1 MLRARTGGQ
10 LILKL
15 LITSGAKLRAWVD
28 RLSLRNRV
36 FVLCWAS
43 IGVACAVAAA
53 LSVLSQ
59 GAKLDERR
67 VRELSSAHEIASTL
81 EKDFT
86 SLTRDLYRMIASPTE
101 AHIEAARG
109 NLDDFKLSFER
120 AKPLLSAPVYRDIG
134 WTVQD
139 GIDDFEILLAEFAAG
154 AAAGNLTALH
164 SHADRISV
172 LDDTVDAAIE
182 VVRDGTAADQQA
194 LYARL
199 DRNQHAGWLTTA
211 AAVLAAALLM
221 LALSTFVGRSIRA
234 SVFTSQTALSALAQG
249 ERDVAADGVE
259 RSDEFGDLAR
269 AVQAFRAALI
279 EGDRLRA
286 AAEQSAAD
294 EKVLSAKLSVALQE
308 LECERA
314 TLESRVSE
322 RTHDLEEATRRA
334 EDANAAKSRF
344 IANMSH
350 ELRTPLNAIIGYS
363 EIMHEGAAA
372 DSRGADVA
380 DHDRVLRAAQNLLKM
395 INEILD
401 LSKIEAGHMVLNPE
415 PFDVAAVARC
425 AIDAVRPQA
434 KANGNVVAVELDPRG
449 FGDVCTD
456 TFKLHQCL
464 VNLLANAA
472 KFTRDGMIVLR
483 IHREDDLLMFEVED
497 TGIGIAPED
506 LHGLFRP
513 FVQADASTTRVFGGT
528 GLGLAIT
535 RNLANLL
542 GGDVS
547 VESAPGQGSTFR
559 LTIAASITSSAAMSE
574 NPQHVLAKLV
584 AV

>member
-1 MLRARTGGQ
+1 MW
-10 LILKL
+10 KL
-15 LITSGAKLRAWVD
+15 LSASGARLASWVG

-59 GAKLDERR
+59 GAEIDERR
-67 VRELSSAHEIASTL
+67 VRELSGAQSIASTL

-86 SLTRDLYRMIASPTE
+86 SLTRDLYRMIASPTDS
-101 AHIEAARG
+101 HIEAARG
-109 NLDDFKLSFER
+109 NLDEFKVSFEQAAELLSEPAYRDTYWTVRGGIAEFELLLHEFADVDGARASRAKLSSYANR
-120 AKPLLSAPVYRDIG
+120 VSL
-134 WTVQD
+134 
-139 GIDDFEILLAEFAAG
+139 
-154 AAAGNLTALH
+154 
-164 SHADRISV
+164 
-172 LDDTVDAAIE
+172 LDDAIDGSIE
-182 VVRDGTAADQQA
+182 IVRNGTAADQHA

-199 DRNQHAGWLTTA
+199 DRQKNFGWITTTA
-211 AAVLAAALLM
+211 AVAAAALLM

-234 SVFTSQTALSALAQG
+234 SLSKSQTALTALASG
-249 ERDVAADGVE
+249 DREVAADGVE
-259 RSDEFGDLAR
+259 RKDEFGDLAR
-269 AVQAFRAALI
+269 AVEAFRAALV

-286 AAEQSAAD
+286 VAEQSATD
-294 EKVLSAKLSVALQE
+294 EKVLSAKLSMALQE
-308 LECERA
+308 LERERA
-314 TLESRVSE
+314 TLESRVLE

-363 EIMHEGAAA
+363 EIMREGA
-372 DSRGADVA
+372 GADDREADIA
-380 DHDRVLRAAQNLLKM
+380 DHDRVLRAAQNLLRM

-401 LSKIEAGHMVLNPE
+401 LSKIEARHMVLHAE
-415 PFDVAAVARC
+415 RYDVAAVARG
-425 AIDAVRPQA
+425 AIDSVRPQA
-434 KANGNVVAVELDPRG
+434 AANGNVIAVELDPNG

-464 VNLLANAA
+464 LNLLANAV
-472 KFTRDGMIVLR
+472 KFTTNGAIVLR
-483 IHREDDLLMFEVED
+483 ARRGQDHLLFEVAD
-497 TGIGIAPED
+497 TGIGIAPEQ
-506 LHGLFRP
+506 LRGLFQP
-513 FVQADASTTRVFGGT
+513 FVQADASTTREFGGT

-559 LTIAASITSSAAMSE
+559 LTIAATLAAAAEPTDQVFS
-574 NPQHVLAKLV
+574 KLV

>member
-1 MLRARTGGQ
+1 MLRPRTGWQ
-10 LILKL
+10 LIRKL
-15 LITSGAKLRAWVD
+15 LITSGARLRAWVD

-134 WTVQD
+134 WTVQA
-139 GIDDFEILLAEFAAG
+139 GIDDFEVLLAEFTAG
-154 AAAGNLTALH
+154 AAAGNLAALH

-172 LDDTVDAAIE
+172 LDDSVDAAIE

-294 EKVLSAKLSVALQE
+294 EKVLSAKLSVALQD
-308 LECERA
+308 LERERA

-334 EDANAAKSRF
+334 EEANAAKSRF

-363 EIMHEGAAA
+363 EIMREGAAA
-372 DSRGADVA
+372 EDRSGDLA
-380 DHDRVLRAAQNLLKM
+380 DHDRVLRAAQNLLRM
-395 INEILD
+395 INELLD
-401 LSKIEAGHMVLNPE
+401 LSKIEAGRMDVQPE
-415 PFDVAAVARC
+415 IFDVAALIRYAL
-425 AIDAVRPQA
+425 DAVRPQA
-434 KANGNVVAVELDPRG
+434 EANGNVLAVDVGQSG
-449 FGDVCTD
+449 FGQTCTD
-456 TFKLHQCL
+456 TLKLHQCL
-464 VNLLANAA
+464 INLLANAA
-472 KFTRDGMIVLR
+472 KFTSNGVIAMRVR
-483 IHREDDLLMFEVED
+483 REGDMLVFEVED
-497 TGIGIAPED
+497 TGIGIAPEKLD
-506 LHGLFRP
+506 GLFQP
-513 FVQADASTTRVFGGT
+513 FVQADASTTRTFGGT

-535 RNLANLL
+535 KKLAHLL

-547 VESAPGQGSTFR
+547 VQSATGRGSLFR
-559 LTIAASITSSAAMSE
+559 LTIAANLSAPPALADGRE
-574 NPQHVLAKLV
+574 TFAKL
-584 AV
+584 AAI